1 MELQDNMKR
10 IFNILLLIIWL
21 STIFMFSSQKEEET
35 KKTSDTFDVVI
46 NVVIKDERKKPSA
59 KWFVRKLAHFTEYFI
74 LALLIINVIKDYRII
89 NYKWLIF
96 TMIMC
101 TLYAISDEY
110 HQSFVAGRQARI
122 LDVCIDSSGALLST
136 LIYIIFNK
144 NKLKDRK

>member
-1 MELQDNMKR
+1 
-10 IFNILLLIIWL
+10 
-21 STIFMFSSQKEEET
+21 
-35 KKTSDTFDVVI
+35 
-46 NVVIKDERKKPSA
+46 
-59 KWFVRKLAHFTEYFI
+59 
-74 LALLIINVIKDYRII
+74 
-89 NYKWLIF
+89 
-96 TMIMC
+96 MC

>member
-1 MELQDNMKR
+1 MKR